1 MTNQQVDTVFTAI
14 VCGTALPAP
23 TVTAAETGVAPAPD
37 PTVPEPRVM
46 VMTFVPETWSA
57 VARSVG
63 VPIDVVIVATA
74 VPGLLMVT
82 NTCADWPQAKLTA

>member
-1 MTNQQVDTVFTAI
+1 
-14 VCGTALPAP
+14 
-23 TVTAAETGVAPAPD
+23 
-37 PTVPEPRVM
+37 M

-57 VARSVG
+57 VAEFVG